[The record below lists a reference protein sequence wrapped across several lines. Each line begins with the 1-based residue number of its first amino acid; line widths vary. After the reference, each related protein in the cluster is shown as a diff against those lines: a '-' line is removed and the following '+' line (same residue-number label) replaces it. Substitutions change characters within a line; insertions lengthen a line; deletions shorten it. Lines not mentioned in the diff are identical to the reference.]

1 MINQTSKQFAPSEQT
16 TARHQRIILTA
27 LRNGPVNTISLREQF
42 GIASAAPR
50 IWELRHE
57 MRLPISTRR
66 VKVCDEHGR
75 SHVVAEYTLL
85 TDSKDVPEV
94 D

>member
-1 MINQTSKQFAPSEQT
+1 MNNAFEPGQMTK
-16 TARHQRIILTA
+16 ARHQRIILEQLQKGA
-27 LRNGPVNTISLREQF
+27 IDTITLREQF

-75 SHVVAEYTLL
+75 SHVVAEYALL
-85 TDSKDVPEV
+85 TDSKGVSEV
-94 D
+94 G